1 MSTETLT
8 GLRDYLYSTLSPTN
22 MIWLGTQLAEY
33 GRQREKHTSV
43 PYTIEEIH
51 QMVAEG
57 EQQFADGQWQ
67 DSEDMF
73 RELEEEFEREDELDL
88 AMAV

>member
-1 MSTETLT
+1 MSTATLT

-22 MIWLGTQLAEY
+22 MIWLGTQLMEY
-33 GRQREKHTSV
+33 GRQQEKHNTVS
-43 PYTIEEIH
+43 YTIEEIH

-67 DSEDMF
+67 DSEEMF
-73 RELEEEFEREDELDL
+73 RELDEEFAHEENKI
-88 AMAV
+88 AKAV

>member
-1 MSTETLT
+1 MYLSSVKTE
-8 GLRDYLYSTLSPTN
+8 RHNP
-22 MIWLGTQLAEY
+22 I
-33 GRQREKHTSV
+33 

-73 RELEEEFEREDELDL
+73 RELNEEFAREEQNITE
-88 AMAV
+88 AV